1 MSIVF
6 PGITSLHRA
15 KTSKMT
21 HLYKIGL
28 KETQLVTVL
37 QENIDER
44 PGFTLVPVKYEQCKM
59 NEIKANIQRDR
70 EIYRIETPN
79 VQGPRKAKT
88 ASETKRTYPYTF
100 WTFWTFK
107 VTN

>member
-1 MSIVF
+1 
-6 PGITSLHRA
+6 
-15 KTSKMT
+15 MT

-59 NEIKANIQRDR
+59 KVRVRVRVRVRFSDR
-70 EIYRIETPN
+70 VKQICFMKKGLCRSYVSDPDFDMVRGALEDARLELST
-79 VQGPRKAKT
+79 VMG
-88 ASETKRTYPYTF
+88 
-100 WTFWTFK
+100 
-107 VTN
+107 